1 MTGNVPSGAS
11 LSPGQRVAGR
21 YEVVRLLGEGGMGA
35 VYEALHAELGR
46 RVAVKVLRPEFSA
59 DRVAVERFRAEART
73 ASELRH
79 RNVVEVTDFGDDGG
93 RLYLVMELLDGESL
107 QALLDREGPLDAE
120 VALKLVDPVLTALAW
135 AHARAVVHRD
145 VKPDNV
151 FLARIPGE
159 PEPVAKLLDFGIA
172 RGARADGVKLT
183 QTGVMLGTPAYM
195 APEQA
200 WNSAPLT
207 PSADQW
213 SAAAMLYEMLSGRIP
228 HQCDALS
235 ELVARRVSQDPDD
248 LATLRPSL
256 PPKLCAVVM
265 RALSREVSARFPS
278 IEAFAEALRD
288 TASDVAAPSPPVTA
302 PPVTAPPV
310 TAPPV
315 TAPPITA
322 PPRAPGLDATAEAPL
337 APVDPPPPEPPPAVP
352 PPDAP
357 PAQPPIEPIARD
369 PVAERE
375 PPPPPP
381 AWHRFAAALAAMSV
395 IAVTA
400 FALRRAESPH
410 TQPATPT
417 RVTRDAAIDEVVF
430 TVHVT
435 PASARITVDGAYVGV
450 GHAAVRRPRSGERHD
465 LRVEAPGFAP
475 HLDVLRAD
483 TDQTLTLQLTADT
496 PTAPDAHDASTP
508 TRRANTQP
516 AATPLPRG
524 ARRIDTELPP

>member
-1 MTGNVPSGAS
+1 
-11 LSPGQRVAGR
+11 
-21 YEVVRLLGEGGMGA
+21 MGA

-59 DRVAVERFRAEART
+59 DRVAAERFRAEART

-93 RLYLVMELLDGESL
+93 RLYLVMELLEGESL
-107 QALLDREGPLDAE
+107 QALLDREGPLDE
-120 VALKLVDPVLTALAW
+120 DVALKLVDPVLSALAW
-135 AHARAVVHRD
+135 AHARGVVHRD

-159 PEPVAKLLDFGIA
+159 SEPVAKLLDFGIA

-207 PSADQW
+207 PAADQW

-248 LATLRPSL
+248 LASLRPSL
-256 PPKLCAVVM
+256 SPKLCAVVM
-265 RALSREVSARFPS
+265 RALSRDVSARFPS
-278 IEAFAEALRD
+278 IEDFAEALRD
-288 TASDVAAPSPPVTA
+288 TASDAVAPSL
-302 PPVTAPPV
+302 
-310 TAPPV
+310 V

-369 PVAERE
+369 LVAERE

-381 AWHRFAAALAAMSV
+381 AWHRYAAMLAAMSV

-400 FALRRAESPH
+400 FALRRTESPH

-417 RVTRDAAIDEVVF
+417 RVTRDASIDEVVF

-450 GHAAVRRPRSGERHD
+450 GHAAVRRPRSGQRHD
-465 LRVEAPGFAP
+465 LRIEAPGFAP

-483 TDQTLTLQLTADT
+483 TDQSLTLQLTADAPSAPAARDATT
-496 PTAPDAHDASTP
+496 PA
-508 TRRANTQP
+508 RRLNTQP
-516 AATPLPRG
+516 TAAPLRRG
-524 ARRIDTELPP
+524 SRPIDTELPP